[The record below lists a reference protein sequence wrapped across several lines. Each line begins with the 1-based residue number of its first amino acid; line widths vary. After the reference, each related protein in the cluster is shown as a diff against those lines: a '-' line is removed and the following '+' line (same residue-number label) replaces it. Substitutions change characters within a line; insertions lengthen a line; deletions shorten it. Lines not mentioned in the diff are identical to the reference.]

1 MVFHDVG
8 MSLAWTNL
16 FTFVRNKPLNIYSM
30 QKLKLFLLFFVATV
44 TACNF
49 TSCKDDD
56 DDNASSSIVGTW
68 VLNADYETVT
78 VTFMANGRFTES
90 WTESNGKVG
99 TDSGSY
105 TYDGKT
111 LTLIYDDGTAE
122 SGPVTVSGNKMTVD
136 GLVFIRV

>member
-44 TACNF
+44 AACNF

-56 DDNASSSIVGTW
+56 NVSSAIVGTW
-68 VLNADYETVT
+68 IGGDEY
-78 VTFMANGRFTES
+78 GRRPLFRMLDLGWPTRI
-90 WTESNGKVG
+90 G
-99 TDSGSY
+99 
-105 TYDGKT
+105 
-111 LTLIYDDGTAE
+111 
-122 SGPVTVSGNKMTVD
+122 
-136 GLVFIRV
+136 